1 MISNQFHFILF
12 SCASLL
18 HGVEIQYQLFL
29 FNIELRYYLIIISKL
44 QKKQMTHYNKLYEVP
59 WLSTGKMLERV
70 FDLREESGTF
80 LKEKKLGAPEF

>member
-1 MISNQFHFILF
+1 M
-12 SCASLL
+12 

-59 WLSTGKMLERV
+59 GLSTGKMLERV
-70 FDLREESGTF
+70 FDLREEIGTF

>member
-44 QKKQMTHYNKLYEVP
+44 QKKQMTHYSKLYEVP

-70 FDLREESGTF
+70 FDLREEIGTF

>member
-44 QKKQMTHYNKLYEVP
+44 QKKQMTHYSKLYEVP

-70 FDLREESGTF
+70 FDLREEIVTF

>member
-1 MISNQFHFILF
+1 MVLR
-12 SCASLL
+12 
-18 HGVEIQYQLFL
+18 
-29 FNIELRYYLIIISKL
+29 FNISFFYLILRYYLIIISKL

-70 FDLREESGTF
+70 FDLREEIGTF

>member
-1 MISNQFHFILF
+1 M
-12 SCASLL
+12 

-44 QKKQMTHYNKLYEVP
+44 QKKQMTHYSKLYEVP

-70 FDLREESGTF
+70 FDLREEIVTF